1 MNKKNYFSALVAMFA
16 MISVMILSSCSHDDY
31 YYNEEKAEQ
40 ALNDQYAIAF
50 EKAFG
55 KVGPN
60 VDWGFSSKG
69 TSTRAFTRSGVDFN
83 TTITF
88 PEDYKGSFAPNLT
101 GVPSYNDYCNS
112 IAINQWNIPTEFGYG
127 VVYIDAVQ
135 NVHINGGTEGQR
147 SRLYLKS
154 GTYDFTGYEFY
165 LGKYVDLFL
174 LEGATLTLDNTVATN
189 AIFDIY
195 IAPEAEL
202 IANGENGLKA
212 NSGLHIYN
220 HGTLTCSKFEANA
233 TSVLYN
239 SGTMNVTGTVSA
251 ESTSD
256 EYGNIH
262 HSFIVNT
269 GTIECADVVVNGG
282 AVKND
287 FKWTVSGT
295 TKINSNNSGWIN
307 TDHWKTGNYAY
318 IAGSENVI
326 NSCFLEV
333 DNDFDMNVSSLSATG
348 AQAFKMNSGSSVVTT
363 NFYGGRDLSDNVVK
377 GGPFRINM
385 AENSLFK
392 VTNTAT
398 LESSRGPM
406 SEGEVGFGFFGPST
420 GGYAVFQAKDIVREP
435 TLANTHGAVTYGGN
449 LYVSA
454 ETHFAQ
460 GYDSDGSG
468 SVAGKPFIYEQGKFS
483 IDKNIF
489 AAGFKSGKP
498 NIKIKKTDCC
508 PGFEGGDPLYRVIA
522 EDLSATEAGDF
533 DFNDVVFDVVGAEGG
548 KTTLKLIA
556 AGGIYRLTVGGQ
568 EVHELFEQQAKADGT
583 YPMVNT
589 GAGATHDPV
598 EFEVDGTYTTPEQ
611 IKNIQIIVYKPGFE
625 NGIVLKAETGVAAC
639 KILVDDRFPV
649 VPERH
654 SIANEHGNFTTYV
667 QGNWAVND
675 DFWWI
680 QQK

>member
-60 VDWGFSSKG
+60 VDWGFGSKNS
-69 TSTRAFTRSGVDFN
+69 STRAFTRSGVAFN

-88 PEDYKGSFAPNLT
+88 PGDCNASNYLANWPENASELPTWGGNAGIKDAFYIEKAYEMVQTYGGASKLYVKGNIDLSEGDTNYDYPRLNLH
-101 GVPSYNDYCNS
+101 PE
-112 IAINQWNIPTEFGYG
+112 TE
-127 VVYIDAVQ
+127 
-135 NVHINGGTEGQR
+135 
-147 SRLYLKS
+147 LY
-154 GTYDFTGYEFY
+154 
-165 LGKYVDLFL
+165 L
-174 LEGATLTLDNTVATN
+174 LEGATLKIGNVSAERLVCA
-189 AIFDIY
+189 AIY
-195 IAPEAEL
+195 IADGATLTTDYPIL
-202 IANGENGLKA
+202 L
-212 NSGLHIYN
+212 NSGMNVYN
-220 HGTLTCSKFEANA
+220 HGTIDIKDNLQVNTNSI
-233 TSVLYN
+233 LYN
-239 SGTMNVTGTVSA
+239 SGTVKVKGTVSA
-251 ESTSD
+251 ESISD
-256 EYGNIH
+256 ENGNIQ

-269 GTIECADVVVNGG
+269 GTIECTDVVVNGG

-295 TKINSNNSGWIN
+295 TKINSPNSGWIN

-318 IAGSENVI
+318 VAGSANVI

-333 DNDFDMNVSSLSATG
+333 ENDFDMNVSSLSASG
-348 AQAFKMNSGSSVVTT
+348 ELAFKMNSDCSVVTK
-363 NFYGGRDLSDNVVK
+363 NFYGGRNLANGKVE

-398 LESSRGPM
+398 LESGRGPM
-406 SEGEVGFGFFGPST
+406 FEGEVGFGFFGPSDAD
-420 GGYAVFQAKDIVREP
+420 GGYAVFQAKDIVRER

-468 SVAGKPFIYEQGKFS
+468 SVAGKPFIYEQGSFS
-483 IDKNIF
+483 IANNIY
-489 AAGFKSGKP
+489 AAGSGFKPGKP
-498 NIKIKKTDCC
+498 SITIAKTDCC
-508 PGFEGGDPLYRVIA
+508 PGFQGGDPLYRVIA

-533 DFNDVVFDVVGAEGG
+533 DFNDVVFDVVGAEGD

-556 AGGIYRLTVGGQ
+556 AGGIYKLTVGGK
-568 EVHELFEQQAKADGT
+568 EVHELFGEDPKADGT
-583 YPMVNT
+583 YPMINT

-598 EFEVDGTYTTPEQ
+598 EFKVDGTYTTPEQ
-611 IKNIQIIVYKPGFE
+611 INNIKIIVYKPSFE
-625 NGIVLKAETGVAAC
+625 NGIELTATTGKAAC
-639 KILVDDRFPV
+639 KILVDDTFTV
-649 VPERH
+649 AKEREN
-654 SIANEHGNFTTYV
+654 IADDNQNFYKYV
-667 QGNWAVND
+667 QGTWDSEENG
-675 DFWWI
+675 FWW
-680 QQK
+680 QKKN